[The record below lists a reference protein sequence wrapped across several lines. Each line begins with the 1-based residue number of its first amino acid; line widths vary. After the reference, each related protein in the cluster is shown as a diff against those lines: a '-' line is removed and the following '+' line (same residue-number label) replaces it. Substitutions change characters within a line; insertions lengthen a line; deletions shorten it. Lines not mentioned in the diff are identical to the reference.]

1 MIDLEIIQESLSNLV
16 GRAIEFTPRILSA
29 FVILL
34 IGWIVAK
41 FLKNLVQRLAD
52 RIGFNQAIERTGL
65 ADGLSQAQISQTPS
79 AMLGIFIFWL
89 IFLNFLMA
97 AVESLGLAV
106 VVAQLQALIAYLPH
120 LLSAIFAL
128 IVGALLAQFVGQLTQ
143 AGVASMG
150 VEFHRAIG
158 QAVRGIL
165 LLVTMIVAVEQL
177 GLDVSV
183 LTNIVTYLI
192 AIIVAGLALAFGLG
206 GREVARN
213 VLAGHYARETFAPGN
228 RLVIDGNEGTL
239 EAIGT
244 LNCEILIGQERLIV
258 PNTHL
263 TETQIKIIDEKL

>member
-41 FLKNLVQRLAD
+41 FLKSLVQRLAD
-52 RIGFNQAIERTGL
+52 RIGFNKAIERTGL

-79 AMLGIFIFWL
+79 AMLGTFIFWL

-106 VVAQLQALIAYLPH
+106 VVAQLQALIAYLPQ

-128 IVGALLAQFVGQLTQ
+128 IVGALLAQFIGQLTQ
-143 AGVASMG
+143 AGVASIG
-150 VEFHRAIG
+150 VEFHRTIG

-244 LNCEILIGQERLIV
+244 LNSEILIGQERLIV